1 MEHSPTGIGPKL
13 RAFAGFITL
22 SLVAGVA
29 VAASAIPGAVVAHEG
44 LQVFESLPASLTI
57 DALPQASTLYG
68 TSQGK
73 EVPIASFYAQDRVE
87 VPWNAVAPTV
97 KSALVATEDPR
108 FYQHGALD
116 FQGTLRAAFSTLV
129 RHQVQGGSSITQ
141 QYVKNVL
148 VEQCEVMTVDPNGS
162 AKARAREQKR
172 YEQCY
177 QNAAGVDLPRKIQEL
192 KYAVGLEKK
201 YSKRQILMGYLNIVL
216 FGGHVYGIQAAAEHY
231 YGVSAK
237 DLTLDQS
244 ATLIAMVNNPAN
256 LRIDLPKSTTN
267 GAANGYKLTKDRRDY
282 VLGRMLAE
290 HKITK
295 AQHDT
300 AVAKPITPHIT
311 PVQSGCMSA
320 GKYDASFFCDY
331 VQRVIEQSPTF
342 GKTATAR
349 LAYLSRG
356 GLKIYTT
363 LNLDLQQKAQAAV
376 SRYIPP
382 TSPALDLGAASVS
395 TEVGTGRIVTMV
407 QNRPYDNTG
416 TPAPGTTA
424 VNYNTDVDYG
434 GSQGF
439 QTGSAYK
446 AFDLIEWLKEGHSLY
461 DEINATRHVFPQSM
475 FHESPPCN
483 NIGGEPWR
491 VANDESSASVINVMR
506 ATAESV
512 NTAFAR
518 MATQLDLCGIKK
530 DAQAL
535 LVHAADPKQNPLI
548 ANPSSVLGTNYIAP
562 LTMATAYAG
571 LANKGVA
578 CSPIAI
584 DRIVNSKGKAHA
596 VPKSKCSTHHID
608 PNIAAGVILA
618 LKGVL
623 QPGGTAASANP
634 HDGVPIFGK
643 TGTTDNSLENWLV
656 TSTTKIAQATW
667 VGNVS
672 GSVPLRSQIFR
683 PSDGSGGAVNGGNVK
698 FRIAQ
703 PILAALNA
711 QYGGQQFPTYRNTA
725 KQTNLG
731 TGGPT
736 PGSSNPSSPAPSTSA
751 PQPSPTQSAPPEPAP
766 APSAP
771 APTTPPTTAPAPTTQ
786 PTQPTQPPAGTGTGA
801 GTSDSGAGAGSGT
814 GAGTGSGPGT
824 GTG

>member
-1 MEHSPTGIGPKL
+1 MEHSPSGIGLKL
-13 RAFAGFITL
+13 RAFAGFIAL

-29 VAASAIPGAVVAHEG
+29 VSASAIPGAVVAHEG
-44 LQVFESLPASLTI
+44 LKVFESLPASLTI
-57 DALPQASTLYG
+57 GALPQASTLYG
-68 TSQGK
+68 TSHGK
-73 EVPIASFYAQDRVE
+73 QVPIATFYAQDRVE

-129 RHQVQGGSSITQ
+129 RHDVQGGSSLTQ

-162 AKARAREQKR
+162 ATVRAREQKR
-172 YEQCY
+172 YQQCY
-177 QNAAGVDLPRKIQEL
+177 QDAAGVDLPRKIQEL

-201 YSKRQILMGYLNIVL
+201 YSKKQILLGYLNIVL

-231 YGVSAK
+231 FGVSAK
-237 DLTLDQS
+237 DLSLDQS
-244 ATLIAMVNNPAN
+244 ATLVAMVNNPTN

-267 GAANGYKLTKDRRDY
+267 GAANGYKLTRDRRDY
-282 VLGRMLAE
+282 VLNRMLAE
-290 HKITK
+290 HKISK
-295 AQHDT
+295 AQRDA
-300 AVAKPITPHIT
+300 AVALPIEPHVTPL
-311 PVQSGCMSA
+311 QSGCMSA

-363 LNLDLQQKAQAAV
+363 LNLDLQQTAQSAV
-376 SRYIPP
+376 SRYIPA
-382 TSPALDLGAASVS
+382 TSTALDLGAASVS

-416 TPAPGTTA
+416 TPAAGTTA

-439 QTGSAYK
+439 QTGSTYK
-446 AFDLIEWLKEGHSLY
+446 AFDLIEWLKEGHSLH
-461 DEINATRHVFPQSM
+461 DTINATRHDFPQSM
-475 FHESPPCN
+475 FHESAPCHD
-483 NIGGEPWR
+483 IGGPPWQ
-491 VANDESSASVINVMR
+491 VSNDESAASFLNVLR

-518 MATQLDLCGIKK
+518 MATQLDLCSIKK

-535 LVHAADPKQNPLI
+535 LVHAADPQQNPYI
-548 ANPSSVLGTNYIAP
+548 ANPSSVLGTNYFSP

-584 DRIVNSKGKAHA
+584 DRIVNSKGKPHA
-596 VPKSKCSTHHID
+596 VPKTTCSSHPID
-608 PNIAAGVILA
+608 PNVAAGVILA

-623 QPGGTAASANP
+623 QPGGTASSANP

-643 TGTTDNSLENWLV
+643 TGTTNSSVENWLV

-672 GSVPLRSQIFR
+672 GQVSLRSQIFR
-683 PSDGSGGAVNGGNVK
+683 PTDGSGGAVNGGNVK
-698 FRIAQ
+698 LRIVQ
-703 PILAALNA
+703 PILAAMNA
-711 QYGGQQFPTYRNTA
+711 QYGGQQFPTYHNTA
-725 KQTNLG
+725 TRSQPGSGSTPGNATPSTPMPSSG
-731 TGGPT
+731 TGG
-736 PGSSNPSSPAPSTSA
+736 
-751 PQPSPTQSAPPEPAP
+751 SAPP
-766 APSAP
+766 P
-771 APTTPPTTAPAPTTQ
+771 APTESAPPAPTPTAPVPTPTQPAPGPTIGPTTAP
-786 PTQPTQPPAGTGTGA
+786 GA
-801 GTSDSGAGAGSGT
+801 GTPT
-814 GAGTGSGPGT
+814 G
-824 GTG
+824 

>member
-1 MEHSPTGIGPKL
+1 MEHSLGGIGLKL
-13 RAFAGFITL
+13 RAFAGFVAL

-44 LQVFESLPASLTI
+44 LSVFESLPGSLTI

-73 EVPIASFYAQDRVE
+73 EVPIATFYAQDRVE
-87 VPWNAVAPTV
+87 VPWDAVAPSV

-129 RHQVQGGSSITQ
+129 QHDVQGGSSITQ

-162 AKARAREQKR
+162 AKERAREQKR

-192 KYAVGLEKK
+192 KYAVGLEKT

-216 FGGHVYGIQAAAEHY
+216 FGGRVYGIQAAAEHY
-231 YGVSAK
+231 FGVSAK
-237 DLTLDQS
+237 DLSLDQS
-244 ATLIAMVNNPAN
+244 ATLVAMVNNPTS
-256 LRIDLPKSTTN
+256 LRIDLPDSKTN
-267 GAANGYKLTKDRRDY
+267 GAANGYKLTRDRRDY

-290 HKITK
+290 HKISK
-295 AQHDT
+295 AQRDA
-300 AVAKPITPHIT
+300 AVALPITPHIT
-311 PVQSGCMSA
+311 PLQSGCMSA
-320 GKYDASFFCDY
+320 GRYDASFFCDY

-342 GKTATAR
+342 GKTARAR

-363 LNLDLQQKAQAAV
+363 LNLDLQKKAQAAV

-382 TSPALDLGAASVS
+382 TSAALNLGAASVS
-395 TEVGTGRIVTMV
+395 TEVGSGRIVTMV

-424 VNYNTDVDYG
+424 INYSTDYDYG

-461 DEINATRHVFPQSM
+461 DTINATRHVFPQSM

-483 NIGGEPWR
+483 DIGGAPWQ
-491 VANDESSASVINVMR
+491 VANDESSASVINVLR

-512 NTAFAR
+512 NSAFAR

-535 LVHAADPKQNPLI
+535 LVHAADPKQNPYI
-548 ANPSSVLGTNYIAP
+548 ANPSSVLGTNYISP

-584 DRIVNSKGKAHA
+584 DRIVNSKGKPHA
-596 VPKSKCSTHHID
+596 VPKSTCSSHHID

-643 TGTTDNSLENWLV
+643 TGTTDSSLENWLV
-656 TSTTKIAQATW
+656 TSTTKVAQATW

-683 PSDGSGGAVNGGNVK
+683 PADGSGGAVNGGNVK
-698 FRIAQ
+698 FRIAE

-711 QYGGQQFPTYRNTA
+711 QYGGQQFPTYHNTA
-725 KQTNLG
+725 TRSNVG
-731 TGGPT
+731 PGGSA
-736 PGSSNPSSPAPSTSA
+736 PGSSAPST
-751 PQPSPTQSAPPEPAP
+751 PTPSSDTGGPAP
-766 APSAP
+766 APTESAP
-771 APTTPPTTAPAPTTQ
+771 PAPEPTPTAPVPTPTPVPGPTTTPTEPA
-786 PTQPTQPPAGTGTGA
+786 AGTGAATG
-801 GTSDSGAGAGSGT
+801 
-814 GAGTGSGPGT
+814 
-824 GTG
+824 